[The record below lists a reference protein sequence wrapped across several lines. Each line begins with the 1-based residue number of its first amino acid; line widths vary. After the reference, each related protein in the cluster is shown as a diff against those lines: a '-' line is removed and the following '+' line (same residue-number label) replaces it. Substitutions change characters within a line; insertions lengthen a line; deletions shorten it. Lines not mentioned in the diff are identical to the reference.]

1 VPFDF
6 ALLERSTEL
15 PYVGHIA
22 PDKVVLTDGSVLV
35 MAELHGKPHELSAA
49 TERNAAARTIA
60 SLWKN
65 IAAENLT
72 VCVHLVRSRAGA
84 LPPSPVFRNRFSA
97 DLDHVYR
104 DRILRGQLFEN
115 RWLLSILLA
124 PRTVAGTV
132 VRSERWRR
140 VTSYLTS
147 AQLDTQADL
156 KAAAD
161 NTWLAVPRSLE
172 GYNLRRLGLR
182 ERRGVVFSEIGEALR
197 QILYCDGVSVPVAGG
212 DLGNAV
218 CTDRVVFGPRL
229 HRFGRR
235 LSRTFEIQ
243 HPGRARYGALFSLR
257 EYPMQTSPGLFDTL
271 LSLPCELVFSQSF
284 TFLAKPDTERRLS
297 TKAGHMA
304 NAGDRAISQIEDIQR
319 PGGALDKLMS
329 GEFVMGNHSLSLAV
343 YADDLSALPPL
354 AALARTRLADSGAV
368 VIQESC
374 RGGMEAAFFA
384 QLPGNLEWQVR
395 PGAISSVN
403 FAHMADFSAFP
414 TGASAGRWGAAMAR
428 FKTTGATAYDYVPHV
443 DDVGMTAIFGR
454 IGSGKSTAL
463 MFLLAMFDQYMVDNN
478 GILFFFD
485 KDRGGEILAHAVGG
499 RYLVIRAGQDSG
511 LSPLKGLSNTP
522 ADCAFLSRWL
532 KALIQLDGHGPID
545 PEDEARIAD
554 GVTAV
559 MRLPHAMRSLLGLRQ
574 FLGWNPIG
582 AGARLERWCN
592 GGPLGWAFDGAEDRI
607 LLSFRSSIK
616 GGGGVTCMGFDL
628 TEILD
633 DPEIVNPAGAY
644 LLYFVRLFMDGRR
657 GVAALDEFRKY
668 FMHPQFAE
676 LAEDFLLT
684 SRKNNWIVLLVT
696 QQPEHVLGDKFG
708 ATLIGQCH
716 SLFLFPT
723 PTADEEVYR
732 NQLFLSEGE
741 LRAIREDMQPGS
753 RRFLIKR
760 RGENAESVVVD
771 FDLSAMPEHVA
782 VLSGRAR
789 TVRHAERLRA
799 ERGEDWLAEFMK
811 TYTEA
816 RD

>member
-6 ALLERSTEL
+6 AFLERDTDPLL

-22 PDKVVLTDGSVLV
+22 PDKVLLKDGSVFV
-35 MAELHGKPHELSAA
+35 MAALHGKPHELSAA
-49 TERNAAARTIA
+49 DERNAAVRTIA
-60 SLWKN
+60 GLWKN

-72 VCVHLVRSRAGA
+72 VCVHLVRRRAGE
-84 LPPSPVFRNRFSA
+84 LPPPPVFRNRFSA

-104 DRILRGQLFEN
+104 ERVLRGQLFEN
-115 RWLLSILLA
+115 RWFLSILLA

-132 VRSERWRR
+132 VRGERWRR
-140 VTSYLTS
+140 VTSHVTS
-147 AQLDTQADL
+147 ARLDIEADL

-161 NTWLAVPRSLE
+161 NAWLAVPRSLE
-172 GYNLRRLGLR
+172 AYNLRRLGLR
-182 ERRGVVFSEIGEALR
+182 EKRGVVFSEVGEALR
-197 QILYCDGVSVPVAGG
+197 QILYCDGLPVPLAGG
-212 DLGNAV
+212 YLGNAV

-235 LSRTFEIQ
+235 LSRVFEIQ

-257 EYPMQTSPGLFDTL
+257 EYPMRTWPGLFDTL

-284 TFLAKPDTERRLS
+284 TFLAKTDTERRLS
-297 TKAGHMA
+297 TKARHMV
-304 NAGDRAISQIEDIQR
+304 NAGDRALSQIEDIQK

-329 GEFVMGNHSLSLAV
+329 GEWVMGTHSLSLAV
-343 YADDLSALPPL
+343 YANELAALPGL
-354 AALARTRLADSGAV
+354 AALARTRLADSGAI

-374 RGGMEAAFFA
+374 RGGMEAAFFS

-414 TGASAGRWGAAMAR
+414 TGAPAGRWGAAMAR
-428 FKTTGATAYDYVPHV
+428 FKTTGATAYDFIPHV

-454 IGSGKSTAL
+454 IGSGKSLTL
-463 MFLLAMFDQYMVDNN
+463 MFLLAMFDQYMVDND

-499 RYLVIRAGQDSG
+499 RYLVIHAGQDSG
-511 LSPLKGLSNTP
+511 LNPLKGLSDTP
-522 ADCAFLSRWL
+522 ADRAFLSRWL
-532 KALIQLDGHGPID
+532 RALIQLDGHGPID

-554 GVTAV
+554 GVAAV

-574 FLGWNPIG
+574 FLGWHPRG
-582 AGARLERWCN
+582 AGARLERWCRD
-592 GGPLGWAFDGAEDRI
+592 GPLGWAFDGEEDRI
-607 LLSFRSSIK
+607 GLSYRD
-616 GGGGVTCMGFDL
+616 GGVTLMGFDL

-668 FMHPQFAE
+668 FLHPQFGGM
-676 LAEDFLLT
+676 AEDFLLT

-723 PTADEEVYR
+723 PTADEDVYR

-741 LRAIREDMQPGS
+741 LQVIREDMQPGS

-760 RGENAESVVVD
+760 RGENTESVVVD
-771 FDLSAMPEHVA
+771 FDLSTMPDHVA

-789 TVRHAERLRA
+789 TVRHAARLRE
-799 ERGEDWLAEFMK
+799 ERGEDWLSEFMR
-811 TYTEA
+811 THTEA